1 MYFRK
6 DYLKVTSRRSASAFP
21 AEYRDEKGFWMMPA
35 ATLNVIAYNKKM
47 VASADAP
54 KSFFDL
60 TEPRWK
66 GQLMMDEN
74 ESKWM
79 AGMIQYYGEAKAMDL
94 MRKLAAQEI
103 QFRTGHTL
111 LQTLVAAGERAVVV
125 VAFANGVDRLKK
137 ESAPIEW
144 VSAEPAIGLT
154 FGLAVVKDAPHPNA
168 ARLFQRFSALARG
181 PRSDRRRRLLRAAHR
196 CRFADPQRRSA
207 EN

>member
-1 MYFRK
+1 
-6 DYLKVTSRRSASAFP
+6 
-21 AEYRDEKGFWMMPA
+21 
-35 ATLNVIAYNKKM
+35 
-47 VASADAP
+47 
-54 KSFFDL
+54 
-60 TEPRWK
+60 
-66 GQLMMDEN
+66 MDDN

-137 ESAPIEW
+137 DSAPIEW

-168 ARLFQRFSALARG
+168 ARLFHDFLLSREGQEVIAAAGYYVPRTDVASPILKDAAPKTKVIPLPMTLA
-181 PRSDRRRRLLRAAHR
+181 PRYNEYYQTYRKVMGLK
-196 CRFADPQRRSA
+196 
-207 EN
+207 